1 MTYGAAR
8 NNQTARPK
16 APEGRGAR
24 TFRLHAVLLAKH
36 RGGGGSCMLAELD
49 AVLDPVVVESRII
62 WKKVSMAEILS
73 LLLSI
78 RDSMSN

>member
-1 MTYGAAR
+1 
-8 NNQTARPK
+8 
-16 APEGRGAR
+16 
-24 TFRLHAVLLAKH
+24 
-36 RGGGGSCMLAELD
+36 MLAELD